1 MFIFADIR
9 SEGNT
14 SYTEFSKKKRKQ
26 KKKEKRVS
34 HIWNKNKRTKVESEK
49 RKYGRDEESRHLWM
63 MYLHV

>member
-26 KKKEKRVS
+26 KKKGKKGVS
-34 HIWNKNKRTKVESEK
+34 
-49 RKYGRDEESRHLWM
+49 
-63 MYLHV
+63 YLEQE